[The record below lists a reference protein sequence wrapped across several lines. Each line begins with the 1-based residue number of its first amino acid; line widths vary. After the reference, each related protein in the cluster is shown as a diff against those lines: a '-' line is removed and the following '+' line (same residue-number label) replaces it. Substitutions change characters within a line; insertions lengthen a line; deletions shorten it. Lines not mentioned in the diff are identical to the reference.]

1 MPDDAL
7 AFLAH
12 TALQPPMAVDGD
24 AGSGAGVGQEFDLD
38 VDDADEEPLKE
49 TCAPQFEGS
58 GPYKGA
64 VERNIYNYGDLFTVK
79 VTRLGQQ
86 HSLGSF
92 STVEEAR
99 AARDAALSGLL
110 SDVHEQRM
118 ELPGATAELFINTE
132 NRGAGGEEC
141 GASATEL
148 TQTAE

>member
-12 TALQPPMAVDGD
+12 TAMQPPMVVDGD
-24 AGSGAGVGQEFDLD
+24 AGSSSGVGQEFDLD

-49 TCAPQFEGS
+49 TCAPQFESS

-64 VERNIYNYGDLFTVK
+64 VERNIYSYGDVFAVK
-79 VTRLGQQ
+79 ITRHGQQ

-92 STVEEAR
+92 LTVEEAR
-99 AARDAALSGLL
+99 AARDAALSSLL
-110 SDVHEQRM
+110 SDVQEQHI
-118 ELPGATAELFINTE
+118 EVPGATAELFIDTE